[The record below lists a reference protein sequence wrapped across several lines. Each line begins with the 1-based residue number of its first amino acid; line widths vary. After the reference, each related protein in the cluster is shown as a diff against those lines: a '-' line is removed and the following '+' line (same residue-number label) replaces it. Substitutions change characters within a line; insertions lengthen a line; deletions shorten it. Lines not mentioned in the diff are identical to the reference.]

1 MSKFKDDI
9 NTQIQKI
16 SKSKQITFCMLSSA

>member
-16 SKSKQITFCMLSSA
+16 SKSKQITFSMLSSA

>member
-1 MSKFKDDI
+1 MSTFKNDI

-16 SKSKQITFCMLSSA
+16 SKSKQITFSMLSSA